1 MADVANEGARVD
13 AVGESRED
21 QAIRVVNSYLGWTAG
36 AGLVPMPGVDI
47 AAVTLVQLKM
57 LDSLARV
64 YHVPFRRNA
73 AKSIIGVLIG
83 GLAPFSISAPVASLV
98 KVVPVVGSVLGA
110 VILPSLAA
118 ASTYALGK
126 VFIQHFESGGTF
138 LDMDPDKVSAY
149 FKEQYEYKRSA
160 DASAD
165 AKKAAKVA

>member
-1 MADVANEGARVD
+1 
-13 AVGESRED
+13 
-21 QAIRVVNSYLGWTAG
+21 
-36 AGLVPMPGVDI
+36 
-47 AAVTLVQLKM
+47 AVT
-57 LDSLARV
+57 
-64 YHVPFRRNA
+64 
-73 AKSIIGVLIG
+73 
-83 GLAPFSISAPVASLV
+83 
-98 KVVPVVGSVLGA
+98 
-110 VILPSLAA
+110 LPSLAA